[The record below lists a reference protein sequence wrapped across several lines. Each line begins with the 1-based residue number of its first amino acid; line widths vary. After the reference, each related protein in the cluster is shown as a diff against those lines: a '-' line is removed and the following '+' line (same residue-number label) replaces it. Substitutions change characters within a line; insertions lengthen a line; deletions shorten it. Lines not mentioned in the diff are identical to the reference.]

1 MYPTVDIREFPLSVR
16 LVFSYLKNEKISDM
30 ARIMES
36 TGLSRRSVMYA
47 VKVLKEAN
55 LIDIQI
61 CLSDTR
67 RRYYCIKI
75 SEDH

>member
-16 LVFSYLKNEKISDM
+16 LVFSYLKNEKISDV
-30 ARIMES
+30 AHIMES

-47 VKVLKEAN
+47 VKVLRDAN

-75 SEDH
+75 SGEH

>member
-1 MYPTVDIREFPLSVR
+1 MYPNVDVREFPLSVR
-16 LVFSYLKNEKISDM
+16 LVFSYLKDQKISDV
-30 ARIMES
+30 AHIMEA

-47 VKVLKEAN
+47 VRILKEAN

-67 RRYYCIKI
+67 RRFYCVKI
-75 SEDH
+75 SGT